1 MNSMLED
8 VLAREGSAPAFE
20 DSRVD
25 AELEEMLSKMRTNI
39 KIIGLGGGGCNTI
52 GRVYNEG
59 IVGAELYACNTDAQ
73 HLLHIASPKKVLL
86 GRRITKGLGAGALPQ
101 IGEEAA
107 REAEE
112 ELRAIV
118 QGADIVFV
126 TCGLGGGTGTGSCG
140 YVARLAKEMGALT
153 IAVVT
158 LPFRG
163 EGKLR
168 MESAEWGLERL
179 RDAADTVITIPND
192 KLLDLVP
199 RQSLNLAFKF
209 ADEVLM
215 RSIKGLTEIITKPGL
230 VNLDFNDVK
239 TIMKGGGVAMIGL
252 GESQAVG
259 DNRAV
264 EAIEEA
270 INSPLLEVDVST
282 AHGVLINVTG
292 GNDMTISGAERVR
305 EGVQPRL
312 PESPTQ
318 TMGVGAEDAEL
329 ERILASL
336 RTNIKIVGIGGGGCN
351 TIDRLVESGI
361 VGAELFAANTDAQ
374 HLLII
379 RSPHKL
385 LLGRRVTRGLGA
397 GALPQVGEES
407 AREAADELRSVVQGA
422 DMVFITCGLG
432 GGTGTGGAPVLAQLS
447 KEAGALTIA
456 ICTFPFRAEG
466 AIRAENAEYGLEK
479 LRNFADTVVVI
490 PNDKL
495 LELVPRLALNA
506 AFKVADDV
514 LMRAIKGITEII
526 TKPGLVNLDF
536 NDIKT
541 IMKGGGVAM
550 IGLGESDRDN
560 RSEEAIEEA
569 INSPLIDV
577 DISAATGALVNV
589 TGGNDMSVAEAEK
602 LAESGQGRLD

>member
-39 KIIGLGGGGCNTI
+39 KII
-52 GRVYNEG
+52 
-59 IVGAELYACNTDAQ
+59 
-73 HLLHIASPKKVLL
+73 
-86 GRRITKGLGAGALPQ
+86 
-101 IGEEAA
+101 
-107 REAEE
+107 
-112 ELRAIV
+112 
-118 QGADIVFV
+118 
-126 TCGLGGGTGTGSCG
+126 GLGGGTGTGSCG

-292 GNDMTISGAERVR
+292 GNDMTISEAERVA
-305 EGVQPRL
+305 EVVQSKV
-312 PESPTQ
+312 SPTARIIWGA
-318 TMGVGAEDAEL
+318 TVDPSLEHTLRVMLVATGVK
-329 ERILASL
+329 S
-336 RTNIKIVGIGGGGCN
+336 KQIVG
-351 TIDRLVESGI
+351 
-361 VGAELFAANTDAQ
+361 
-374 HLLII
+374 
-379 RSPHKL
+379 
-385 LLGRRVTRGLGA
+385 RRD
-397 GALPQVGEES
+397 P
-407 AREAADELRSVVQGA
+407 
-422 DMVFITCGLG
+422 
-432 GGTGTGGAPVLAQLS
+432 
-447 KEAGALTIA
+447 
-456 ICTFPFRAEG
+456 
-466 AIRAENAEYGLEK
+466 
-479 LRNFADTVVVI
+479 
-490 PNDKL
+490 
-495 LELVPRLALNA
+495 
-506 AFKVADDV
+506 
-514 LMRAIKGITEII
+514 
-526 TKPGLVNLDF
+526 
-536 NDIKT
+536 
-541 IMKGGGVAM
+541 
-550 IGLGESDRDN
+550 
-560 RSEEAIEEA
+560 SEERARVGV
-569 INSPLIDV
+569 DV
-577 DISAATGALVNV
+577 I
-589 TGGNDMSVAEAEK
+589 
-602 LAESGQGRLD
+602 R

>member
-1 MNSMLED
+1 M
-8 VLAREGSAPAFE
+8 
-20 DSRVD
+20 SR
-25 AELEEMLSKMRTNI
+25 
-39 KIIGLGGGGCNTI
+39 
-52 GRVYNEG
+52 
-59 IVGAELYACNTDAQ
+59 
-73 HLLHIASPKKVLL
+73 LLHSLPRAAG
-86 GRRITKGLGAGALPQ
+86 GRKM
-101 IGEEAA
+101 
-107 REAEE
+107 
-112 ELRAIV
+112 
-118 QGADIVFV
+118 D
-126 TCGLGGGTGTGSCG
+126 
-140 YVARLAKEMGALT
+140 
-153 IAVVT
+153 
-158 LPFRG
+158 
-163 EGKLR
+163 
-168 MESAEWGLERL
+168 
-179 RDAADTVITIPND
+179 
-192 KLLDLVP
+192 
-199 RQSLNLAFKF
+199 
-209 ADEVLM
+209 
-215 RSIKGLTEIITKPGL
+215 SI
-230 VNLDFNDVK
+230 
-239 TIMKGGGVAMIGL
+239 
-252 GESQAVG
+252 
-259 DNRAV
+259 
-264 EAIEEA
+264 
-270 INSPLLEVDVST
+270 
-282 AHGVLINVTG
+282 
-292 GNDMTISGAERVR
+292 VR
-305 EGVQPRL
+305 EVVSRSGVQPRL

-318 TMGVGAEDAEL
+318 TMG
-329 ERILASL
+329 
-336 RTNIKIVGIGGGGCN
+336 
-351 TIDRLVESGI
+351 
-361 VGAELFAANTDAQ
+361 
-374 HLLII
+374 
-379 RSPHKL
+379 
-385 LLGRRVTRGLGA
+385 
-397 GALPQVGEES
+397 VGEES

-589 TGGNDMSVAEAEK
+589 TGGDRLSGGRGGEGAPAHAGRVLEGRADHRPRHRRDRRPGLRDLPDHAIRSRRLPRDLRVPGAVNDGTPGRFLEARGEGGAEARAARGRPLRRQAGPERG
-602 LAESGQGRLD
+602 ESVPHRRSDERIPGRRHEHGDRG